1 MEVGYTWEVVTPSAE
16 LDPETIKGTNSGP
29 LFRVYTKE
37 EKMGVDTYT
46 KGVLA

>member
-1 MEVGYTWEVVTPSAE
+1 MGSGYTQCRVR
-16 LDPETIKGTNSGP
+16 PETIKGTNSGP

-46 KGVLA
+46 KGVLT